1 MQMIS
6 MPNGI
11 EVHSVNDHDHVVHV
25 AGDDDDNADDDASQC
40 CPNKIVKCPTTH
52 NHTHSEELSG
62 HSPLPSSILFY
73 CLTYY
78 KTFIMHIKAHA

>member
-25 AGDDDDNADDDASQC
+25 AGDDDDNADDDASPC

-52 NHTHSEELSG
+52 THTLRRTVWPQSAAVVHLVLLSY
-62 HSPLPSSILFY
+62 LL
-73 CLTYY
+73 
-78 KTFIMHIKAHA
+78 